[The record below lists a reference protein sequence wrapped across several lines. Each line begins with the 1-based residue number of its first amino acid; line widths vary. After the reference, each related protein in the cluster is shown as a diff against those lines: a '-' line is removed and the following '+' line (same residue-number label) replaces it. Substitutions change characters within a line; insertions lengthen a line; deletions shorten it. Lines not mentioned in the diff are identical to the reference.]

1 MQFSRLQVDSGDAG
15 AIAAPSQPWG
25 AETVRSLLRLLNRY
39 SFAFAGLLAA
49 ALLIANLLE
58 TSGNF
63 GWTAQLA
70 NFAPMAIAA
79 MASTPA
85 ILSGRG
91 GFDLSISPVM
101 IFTAAAY
108 VAWLVPAGIDGPGAA
123 LVMVL
128 LGAGI
133 GLVNGFLIVWMRIP
147 PVVATL
153 SMYFILIGVNLK
165 IIPSPVS
172 VEGSWFANFAG
183 SIGPIPGALV
193 TLGLPLLIWVGLGR
207 TPYRSALYATG
218 SNDAT
223 AYSSGVNIAAV
234 RIFAYS
240 LGGLM
245 AGIAGIAVIAVSGSA
260 SASLSTTYALQAVAS
275 VALGGTSLLGGRGGL
290 VGPLLGAASI
300 FLLGNLLISL
310 QVDPSWLQVMY
321 GCMLVLAVVLVTAAS
336 RTKRAGA
343 A

>member
-1 MQFSRLQVDSGDAG
+1 MPFSRLQVESGDVG
-15 AIAAPSQPWG
+15 AVAAPRPIGEG
-25 AETVRSLLRLLNRY
+25 AGRTLLRLLNRY
-39 SFAFAGLLAA
+39 SFAFAALLAA

-79 MASTPA
+79 MASTPS

-101 IFTAAAY
+101 IFTAAIY
-108 VAWLVPAGIDGPGAA
+108 VAWLVPAGLDGPAA
-123 LVMVL
+123 AIIML
-128 LGAGI
+128 LFGAGI
-133 GLVNGFLIVWMRIP
+133 GLINGLLIVGLRIP

-165 IIPSPVS
+165 IVPSPVS
-172 VEGSWFANFAG
+172 VEGSWFNTFSD
-183 SIGPIPGALV
+183 SIGPVPGALV
-193 TLGLPLLIWVGLGR
+193 TLAIPLLIWVGLGR
-207 TPYRSALYATG
+207 TPYRKALYVVG
-218 SNDAT
+218 SNDAS
-223 AYSSGVNIAAV
+223 AYSSGVNIGAV
-234 RIFAYS
+234 RIAAYA

-321 GCMLVLAVVLVTAAS
+321 GCMLVLAVVLVTAAGSS
-336 RTKRAGA
+336 RRGA
-343 A
+343 KA

>member
-1 MQFSRLQVDSGDAG
+1 LAAESGDVAVV
-15 AIAAPSQPWG
+15 AAAPPSSAATWK
-25 AETVRSLLRLLNRY
+25 TLMRLLNRY
-39 SFAFAGLLAA
+39 SFAFAALLAA
-49 ALLIANLLE
+49 GLLIANLLE

-79 MASTPA
+79 MASTPS

-101 IFTAAAY
+101 IFTSAVY

-123 LVMVL
+123 AVML
-128 LGAGI
+128 LFGAGI
-133 GLVNGFLIVWMRIP
+133 GLVNGLLIVGLRIP

-165 IIPSPVS
+165 IVPSPVS

-183 SIGPIPGALV
+183 SVGPIPGALF
-193 TLGLPLLIWVGLGR
+193 TLAIPLLIWVGLGR
-207 TPYRSALYATG
+207 TPFRSALYAVG

-223 AYSSGVNIAAV
+223 AYSSGVNTSVV
-234 RIFAYS
+234 RVSAYA

-245 AGIAGIAVIAVSGSA
+245 AGVAGIAVIAVSGSA
-260 SASLSTTYALQAVAS
+260 SANLSTTYALQAVAS

-300 FLLGNLLISL
+300 FLLGNLLIVL

-321 GCMLVLAVVLVTAAS
+321 GVMLVLAVVLVSVAS
-336 RTKRAGA
+336 RPTRGESR
-343 A
+343 